1 MSIASFSV
9 KNYQFMLVV
18 FLLALGLGLNA
29 LHNMPR
35 AEDPSIRPP
44 TFTIVAVYPG
54 TNPTD
59 LEDLVVKPIED
70 KLNALDNVKNIVTT
84 IMDGAAVVQIEFVY
98 SENVDDKYEEVLREI
113 NSLRP
118 QLPADLASLEVQKF
132 STADVNILQVALLSP
147 TLPYSELQRQAEELQ
162 DRLQKVKG
170 LKKVE
175 TWAYPQRQVR
185 VSLNLEK
192 MARLDLGLNRVLGAI
207 QSENANIP
215 GGSIEAG
222 SKKFNIRTSGRYADL
237 GEIQNTVV
245 QATPQSVVYLKD
257 VADVSFNYEEEN
269 YLGRLNGKRA
279 VFVTAALK
287 DKQNIIGV
295 REEMAPILATFQK
308 ELPAGIK
315 YVKSFDQAENVGHR
329 LSGFSR
335 DFAIAIFLVLLTLLP
350 LGWRASAVVMISIP
364 LCLAIGLAILNL
376 LGYSIN
382 QLSIVGLVVALG
394 LLVDDSIV
402 VVENI
407 ERYLRDGYGRVEAA
421 IKATEQISLAVLGCT
436 AVLILAFL
444 PLVFLPEGAG
454 EFIRSLP
461 MAVIATVL
469 ASLFVA
475 LTIVPFLASRVLKP
489 HAHVEGNF
497 FLRGLNRVLEVTY
510 KPLLDRALHRPY
522 VALAI
527 AAALFAG
534 SLALIPRVGFSLF
547 PRSEKPMFLISIET
561 PLGTS
566 LYETNRVA
574 RVVETELARHPEV
587 RNYATNVG
595 RGNPRIYYNVVQ
607 RNNAANFAEV
617 FVQTQPLEMKELEG
631 FITKLRGK
639 FTNLPGAKVEVKQ
652 FEQGPPVEAPI
663 AIRVFGDNVDSLR
676 SVAFRVEALLAR
688 TEGTVYVSNPLTTLG
703 TNLKVTVNKDKA
715 GLLGIPTAEIDRTV
729 RLGVAGLNVG
739 TFQVEGDDNNY
750 NINVSLPRGQR
761 QTLAAFDQLY
771 VTSSTGALVPLR
783 QLADV
788 RFEASPTTIRHYDKE
803 RYVTIAAFVKPGYLT
818 DNVYTK
824 VMSQLESFK
833 FPAGYHFVAA
843 GQKEAADH
851 TFGGLGTI
859 VLITIFGILAV
870 LILEF
875 RTFKSTLIVLSVI
888 PLGVIGAVLALL
900 FSGNSFS
907 FVAIIGLI
915 ALIGIEVKNS
925 ILLVDFTNQLRVQG
939 RPLEQAIEEAGQV
952 RFVPILLTTLTAIGG
967 LLPLVLENNP
977 LYSPLAWVLIGGLI
991 SSLLLTRI
999 VTPVLYKLLPPALPK
1014 AETPVTEDVTEAV
1027 YAFES
1032 DYCV

>member
-1 MSIASFSV
+1 MRIAAFSV

-29 LHNMPR
+29 LLTMPR
-35 AEDPSIRPP
+35 AEDPSTSSP
-44 TFTIVAVYPG
+44 TFSVIAVYPG

-59 LEDLVVKPIED
+59 MEDLVVKPLEES
-70 KLNALDNVKNIVTT
+70 LNALDNVKKIVTT
-84 IMDGAAVVQIEFVY
+84 IDDGLAVLRIDFVY
-98 SENVDDKYEEVLREI
+98 SEDVDDKYAEVLREV

-118 QLPADLASLEVQKF
+118 QLPADLASLDVQKF
-132 STADVNILQVALLSP
+132 TPSDVNVLQVALLSE
-147 TLPYSELQRQAEELQ
+147 TLPYSALQLQAEELQ
-162 DRLQKVKG
+162 DRLQKIKAI
-170 LKKVE
+170 KKVE

-192 MARLDLGLNRVLGAI
+192 MARLGLGLNRVLGAI
-207 QSENANIP
+207 QSENENIP

-222 SKKFNIRTSGRYADL
+222 TKKFNIKTSGRYADL
-237 GEIQNTVV
+237 SEIQNTVV

-287 DKQNIIGV
+287 DKQNIMAV
-295 REEMAPILATFQK
+295 RDKMTPLLTQFQK
-308 ELPAGIK
+308 DLPASIT
-315 YVKSFDQAENVGHR
+315 YVKSFDQADNVGHR
-329 LSGFSR
+329 LTGFSR
-335 DFAIAIFLVLLTLLP
+335 DFAIAIGLVLLTLLP
-350 LGWRASAVVMISIP
+350 LGWRASVVVMISIP
-364 LCLAIGLAILNL
+364 LCLAIGLALLDL
-376 LGYSIN
+376 LGFTIN

-407 ERYLRDGYGRVEAA
+407 ERYLREGYGRVEAA
-421 IKATEQISLAVLGCT
+421 IKATEQISLAVVGCT
-436 AVLILAFL
+436 AVLIFAFL

-454 EFIRSLP
+454 DFIRSLP
-461 MAVIATVL
+461 MAVITTVL

-475 LTIVPFLASRVLKP
+475 LTIVPFLASRILSAHE
-489 HAHVEGNF
+489 HAEGNF
-497 FLRGLNRVLEVTY
+497 FLRGLNRLLTITY
-510 KPLLDRALHRPY
+510 KPLLDRALRRPY

-527 AAALFAG
+527 AAAIFAG
-534 SLALIPRVGFSLF
+534 SLALIPTVGFSVF
-547 PRSEKPMFLISIET
+547 PRSEKPMFLVNIVT

-574 RVVETELARHPEV
+574 RFVEAELAKHEQV

-595 RGNPRIYYNVVQ
+595 RGNPRIYYNVLQ
-607 RNNAANFAEV
+607 RVNAANYAEV
-617 FVQTQPLEMKELEG
+617 FVQTQPLEVKEIEAL
-631 FITKLRGK
+631 ITELRGK
-639 FTNLPGAKVEVKQ
+639 FTGVPGARIEVKQ

-663 AIRVFGDNVDSLR
+663 AIRVFGDNLDSLR
-676 SVAFRVEALLAR
+676 SLAFRVEALLAR
-688 TEGTVYVSNPLTTLG
+688 TKGTVYVNNPLITLS

-715 GLLGIPTAEIDRTV
+715 GLLGISSSEIDRTV

-739 TFQVEGDDNNY
+739 TFQIDGDDNDY

-761 QTLAAFDQLY
+761 QTLAAFDKLY
-771 VTSSTGALVPLR
+771 VTSNTGTLVPLR

-788 RFEASPTTIRHYDKE
+788 RLEASPTSVRHYDKD
-803 RYVTIAAFVKPGYLT
+803 RFVTVTAFVKPGFLT
-818 DNVYTK
+818 NNVYEK
-824 VMSQLESFK
+824 VIQQLDAFK
-833 FPAGYHFVAA
+833 FPAGYRYVAA
-843 GQKEAADH
+843 GEKEAAQDS
-851 TFGGLGTI
+851 FGGLGTI
-859 VLITIFGILAV
+859 IIITVFGIMAV

-900 FSGNSFS
+900 FTGNSFS

-939 RPLEQAIEEAGQV
+939 VPLEQAIEEAGQV
-952 RFVPILLTTLTAIGG
+952 RFIPILLTTLTAIGG

-999 VTPVLYKLLPPALPK
+999 VTPVLYKLLPPALPELQE
-1014 AETPVTEDVTEAV
+1014 AAVEADEAV
-1027 YAFES
+1027 L
-1032 DYCV
+1032 V